1 MGVSDRRVIVV
12 GCGSIGRRHARLLA
26 ARPGVALELCD
37 VSADNLK
44 RALDETGQ
52 RVTYSSFAKALASR
66 PDMVVIA
73 TPHGQH
79 ADQAVRALRAGCHV
93 LCEKPMSDT
102 LAGARR
108 MMAAAQASGRVFT
121 VGFNQHFNVA
131 MRQARD
137 AIRSG
142 ELGNV
147 LHVHWHVGTYIT
159 LLNSGSRYQST
170 MECALFLDY
179 VHQPDLLH
187 WWLGRRPS
195 AVYTAGLRGGDLPLQ
210 SNPNV
215 AAVTMEYDGGAL
227 ATIHLNYVQFPQ
239 RAFCEIIG
247 DKKWLLVDL
256 MNNTIR
262 TGALEGGA
270 ETQSSFSM
278 ERDEMYVAEHQAF
291 LDAIDG
297 KRPPESPADD
307 AIVAQE
313 MVMATMKSWRLGRRV
328 RM

>member
-1 MGVSDRRVIVV
+1 MGMRDRRVVVV

-26 ARPGVALELCD
+26 GRAGVALELCD
-37 VSADNLK
+37 VSVDNVK
-44 RALDETGQ
+44 RALEETGL
-52 RVTYSSFAKALASR
+52 RVTYGSFAAALASR
-66 PDMVVIA
+66 PDVMVIA

-102 LAGARR
+102 LRGARR
-108 MMAAAQASGRVFT
+108 ILRAAQASDRVFS
-121 VGFNQHFNVA
+121 VGFNQHFSPA
-131 MRQARD
+131 MRHVRD

-159 LLNSGSRYQST
+159 LLNSGSRYQAT

-187 WWLGRRPS
+187 WWLGKRPT

-215 AAVTMEYDGGAL
+215 AAVTLEYDGGAL

-239 RAFCEIIG
+239 RTYCEIIG

-256 MNNTIR
+256 MNNTMQ

-270 ETQSSFSM
+270 ETHASFSF

-297 KRPPESPADD
+297 KRPPESPAED

-313 MVMATMKSWRLGRRV
+313 MAMATMKSWRLGRRV
-328 RM
+328 RL